1 MTVILRVR
9 EQLDSVICAS
19 AKTSVTAQSNALLAL
34 SALLQATRCHVEE
47 NNTDSTADLTELSK
61 WEKNLITGV
70 LAVAKGAVDK

>member
-9 EQLDSVICAS
+9 EQLDSVICTS

-34 SALLQATRCHVEE
+34 SALSQATRCHVEE